1 MTSGQRRVHVMISG
15 DLLREVDE
23 RVGRRR
29 RSEFIREAAA
39 EKLNRLRRV
48 EAFERAVGSVADGD
62 NPDWKTR
69 ESTAEWLRA
78 HRVERHHQ
86 GSPPPGSS

>member
-23 RVGRRR
+23 FVGRRR

-39 EKLNRLRRV
+39 EKLNRLRHV
-48 EAFERAVGSVADGD
+48 EAVERVVGSVVDGD
-62 NPDWKTR
+62 NSDWETQ
-69 ESTAEWLRA
+69 ESTTE
-78 HRVERHHQ
+78 
-86 GSPPPGSS
+86 